1 MMTLRRV
8 CLVLLLSLILPL
20 QSVAGVLQAG
30 EICPMQHDSQQAMDC
45 CNDANMASSQQPC
58 PDMLKCSTATLPLL
72 ENQRLKLSFRTPES
86 SPLWLTQTIL
96 PSRPLAAP
104 WRPPRA

>member
-1 MMTLRRV
+1 MNLRRV
-8 CLVLLLSLILPL
+8 WLVLLLSLILPL
-20 QSVAGVLQAG
+20 QSLAGVLQAG

-45 CNDANMASSQQPC
+45 CDGANMASSQQPC

-72 ENQRLKLSFRTPES
+72 ENQRLKLSFHIPES
-86 SPLWLTQTIL
+86 SPLGLAPTIL
-96 PSRPLAAP
+96 SSRPLAAP